1 LKTEASPA
9 EVLAIRPLTEKRLSD
24 GGVVVVRNE
33 GERVAFAYTFM
44 KGRTGNSF
52 TVEHPLHFQADV
64 PVKPARETP
73 FGENKSFPAS
83 ALLYT
88 PMLFSGKVVG
98 ELELESRFY
107 LSASRWLEEALWLMP
122 FVTDGKGD
130 FLWASNVDEKLSERI
145 HPAALIKQGVLRLE
159 QFQSCRVDARD
170 LPLPERFSGGFG
182 VATIP
187 KTSHSLLKVEVRAK
201 NWGRVAFTHFRPGGK
216 SAENY
221 RLADDRGGVATDYI
235 VTDCQIR
242 GRSTNRK
249 RDALLAV
256 MNIDYEAKHTGSPK
270 MQLFGPSGL
279 IAEKSLG
286 EFPPLACRHFVA
298 SELFPSVETEPD
310 RPFTVR
316 LLDANAMMVVSA
328 LHIDYERRDIALEH
342 GSDRHSTYLDFKC

>member
-1 LKTEASPA
+1 MHND
-9 EVLAIRPLTEKRLSD
+9 SD
-24 GGVVVVRNE
+24 
-33 GERVAFAYTFM
+33 RVSFAYTFM
-44 KGRTGNSF
+44 KGRTGRSF
-52 TVEHPLHFQADV
+52 SVEHPLHFQADV
-64 PVKPARETP
+64 PVKPARTTP
-73 FGENKSFPAS
+73 FGPNKSFPAS

-88 PMLFSGKVVG
+88 PLLFAGKRIG

-122 FVTDGKGD
+122 FVTDGNGD
-130 FLWASNVDEKLSERI
+130 YLWASNYDDHLTERI
-145 HPAALIKQGVLRLE
+145 RPADLIDQGVLRLE
-159 QFQSCRVDARD
+159 QFQSCRVDALA
-170 LPLPERFSGGFG
+170 LPLPERFAGGFG

-216 SAENY
+216 SAESY
-221 RLADDRGGVATDYI
+221 RQADDRGGVATDYI

-242 GRSTNRK
+242 GRSPNRK
-249 RDALLAV
+249 RDTLLAV
-256 MNIDYEAKHTGSPK
+256 MNIEFEAKNTGSPK
-270 MQLFGPSGL
+270 LQLFGPSGL

-298 SELFPSVETEPD
+298 SDLFPAVETEPE
-310 RPFTVR
+310 RPHTVR
-316 LLDANAMMVVSA
+316 LIDANAMMVVSA